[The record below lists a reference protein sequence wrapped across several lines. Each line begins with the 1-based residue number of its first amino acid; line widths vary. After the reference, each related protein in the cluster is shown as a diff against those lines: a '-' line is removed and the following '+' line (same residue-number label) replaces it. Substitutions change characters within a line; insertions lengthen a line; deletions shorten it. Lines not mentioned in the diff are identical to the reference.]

1 MKKILKSFTFYF
13 MLLSLIM
20 IFMHYKG
27 QDSHGIVLFHLNLI
41 LKSLLYS
48 EFANSVI
55 RTGPKIACDS
65 LAGEI
70 YIYWYV
76 AHFISFVLYGLV
88 FDFVKFCIRKFY
100 WVSN

>member
-1 MKKILKSFTFYF
+1 
-13 MLLSLIM
+13 M
-20 IFMHYKG
+20 IYTHYKG

-55 RTGPKIACDS
+55 RTGPKIACGS
-65 LAGEI
+65 LTGEI

-76 AHFISFVLYGLV
+76 AHFISFVIYGLIL
-88 FDFVKFCIRKFY
+88 DFAKIFIIKFCR
-100 WVSN
+100 VPNC